1 MATLD
6 SVKTKLQNLLK
17 KANNK
22 TGRTDTNLT
31 TAVDVLIGSY
41 LPNGVVPSGTRT
53 ITANGTYDVKNY
65 ASAQVNVPA
74 SGITPSGTKTITTNG
89 THDVTSYASALVN
102 VPVGITPSGTKS
114 ITANGTYDVTQY
126 ATASVNIPGVN
137 VKLYNITIDSD
148 KTSTV
153 YLLQNDFL
161 KSLRDNPKAF
171 VMMRCLNP
179 QPSTAMVSFWLTAN
193 FKFYYSGSTG
203 YNSIVCRATAST
215 GQLNP
220 NTEGL
225 PGDNYNA
232 HLNIDTS
239 GRIWAIPNATYPI
252 KAGSYQIIAGTFEMV

>member
-22 TGRTDTNLT
+22 TGRSDTDLT
-31 TAVDVLIGSY
+31 SAVDVLIDGF
-41 LPNGVVPSGTRT
+41 GQG
-53 ITANGTYDVKNY
+53 G
-65 ASAQVNVPA
+65 
-74 SGITPSGTKTITTNG
+74 GITPSGTKTIT
-89 THDVTSYASALVN
+89 
-102 VPVGITPSGTKS
+102 
-114 ITANGTYDVTQY
+114 ANGTYDVTQF
-126 ATASVNIPGVN
+126 ASAAVNIPGVN
-137 VKLYNITIDSD
+137 VKLYDITIDSD

-239 GRIWAIPNATYPI
+239 GRLWAILNANYPI
-252 KAGSYQIIAGTFEMV
+252 KAGSYQIIAGTFEMA